1 MKKTMKIPQIIPPKT
16 LVRLSRYDEAT
27 PQWAK
32 QIGREFRVGFYSPS
46 DGLECIWLVNDSGE
60 YEQSVDR
67 RTLLMYFDL
76 LKLSNETDLFGE
88 HHAPLG
94 SRKQRRKA
102 VA

>member
-1 MKKTMKIPQIIPPKT
+1 MKIPQIISPKT

-27 PQWAK
+27 PQWRK
-32 QIGREFRVGFYSPS
+32 QIGREFRVGFYSPG

-60 YEQSVDR
+60 YEQTVDR

-88 HHAPLG
+88 HRAAIG
-94 SRKQRRKA
+94 ARKRRKA